1 MCVSNRVYTLFKKN
15 VLAVLHCF
23 IKMFHLQ
30 GILDSTWW
38 NNFCPAYEQLSQGYF
53 YLFDQ
58 EKGIFLSSYLL
69 FA

>member
-1 MCVSNRVYTLFKKN
+1 
-15 VLAVLHCF
+15 
-23 IKMFHLQ
+23 MFHLQ

-69 FA
+69 PA